1 MTGIVDYNAG
11 NIRSVELALRSLGV
25 SYLISKK
32 PVELERAN
40 RVIFP
45 GVGEA
50 RFAMKELRSSGFD
63 SFLRDWAASGK
74 PLLGVCL
81 GSQIIFD
88 HSEENDTPCLGI
100 IEGSVRRFPADFRER
115 GLKVPHMGWNDV
127 RWRNGGSRVFD
138 GVREGSDFY
147 FVHSYYVD
155 PADPAVVSATA
166 NYGIDFACA
175 VKKGNVEAVQFHPEK
190 SGEAGLAV
198 LANYCRA
205 DIADTTRTANDT
217 RSSGIA
223 NAAGAKGARRA

>member
-11 NIRSVELALRSLGV
+11 NIRSVELALQSLGV
-25 SYLISKK
+25 AYRISKK
-32 PVELERAN
+32 PSELEDMD

-50 RFAMKELRSSGFD
+50 RFAMKELRSTGFD

-81 GSQIIFD
+81 GSQIIFS

-100 IEGSVRRFPADFRER
+100 IEGTVRRFPANFRER
-115 GLKVPHMGWNDV
+115 GLKVPHMGWNDIHY
-127 RWRNGGSRVFD
+127 RNSPSRLFD
-138 GVREGSDFY
+138 GINEGSDFY

-155 PADPAVVSATA
+155 PVDLSVVSATA

-175 VKKGNVEAVQFHPEK
+175 VKMGNVEAVQFHPEK
-190 SGEAGLAV
+190 SASAGLAV
-198 LANYCRA
+198 LSNFCRA
-205 DIADTTRTANDT
+205 DITVP
-217 RSSGIA
+217 
-223 NAAGAKGARRA
+223 KGVNRA

>member
-11 NIRSVELALRSLGV
+11 NIRSVELALQSLGV
-25 SYLISKK
+25 AYRISKK
-32 PVELERAN
+32 PSELTGMD

-63 SFLRDWAASGK
+63 EFLRDWAASGK

-81 GSQIIFD
+81 GSQIIFS

-100 IEGSVRRFPADFRER
+100 IAGTVRRFPADFRER
-115 GLKVPHMGWNDV
+115 GLKVPHMGWNDIHY
-127 RWRNGGSRVFD
+127 RNGGSRIFD
-138 GVREGSDFY
+138 GVPEGSDFY

-155 PADPAVVSATA
+155 PVDPAVVSATA

-175 VKKGNVEAVQFHPEK
+175 VKMGNVEAVQFHPEK
-190 SGEAGLAV
+190 SASAGLAV
-198 LANYCRA
+198 LANFCRS
-205 DIADTTRTANDT
+205 DI
-217 RSSGIA
+217 IA
-223 NAAGAKGARRA
+223 PKGGNRA